1 MPNLGRTNEA
11 DKLSRTSSNAMFLFG
26 HFLKHGED
34 LCYETVVSG
43 AVLLIGA
50 TSPRHT
56 YEF

>member
-1 MPNLGRTNEA
+1 
-11 DKLSRTSSNAMFLFG
+11 MFLFG